1 MPTNKQEILT
11 QHIQDLP
18 FTVEFKLFEQKLGVI
33 AVWEMLAMPVA
44 TIMKSEGFTLHALQE
59 WVQFLEIRGIGNL
72 IIQ

>member
-1 MPTNKQEILT
+1 MPTTKEEILY
-11 QHIQDLP
+11 QNIQELP
-18 FTVEFKLFEQKLGVI
+18 FSEDFKQFAQNLGVI
-33 AVWEMLAMPVA
+33 AVWEMLGLPVA